1 MRVSLFLELLETEWG
16 IFGLSLLVVGCFM
29 WIAWID
35 SINQQTRN
43 YLKFRSYETP
53 LLLPTNFSRLGI

>member
-1 MRVSLFLELLETEWG
+1 MECFWIVFIDCRLFH
-16 IFGLSLLVVGCFM
+16 VDCM

-35 SINQQTRN
+35 LISQQTTIRD
-43 YLKFRSYETP
+43 YLKSGSYETP